1 MILTFLFNRLWSS
14 FCAGNN
20 IMANFRPL
28 NLNDLLNPP
37 PSKFYLVSFAY
48 MQIFLATWLTFI
60 EP

>member
-28 NLNDLLNPP
+28 NLNDLLNPLQQTFGVICLHADL
-37 PSKFYLVSFAY
+37 SGYLVD
-48 MQIFLATWLTFI
+48 LD
-60 EP
+60 